1 VWVKL
6 EMYDPASNSDSDGL
20 GAIAGAEFFHDVLD
34 MSLHRFF
41 RDEKER
47 CDVAVGRRRGGSLRL
62 DSMGAVCSQQLNGK
76 VNCPESGLFVQV
88 IVCVVVR
95 SKSDISGL
103 AFCDPKSI
111 WASRR

>member
-1 VWVKL
+1 MLFLYHLETPGHSEVWVKL
-6 EMYDPASNSDSDGL
+6 EMYDPASNSDSNGF
-20 GAIAGAEFFHDVLD
+20 GAIACAEFFHDVLD

-76 VNCPESGLFVQV
+76 VNCPESG
-88 IVCVVVR
+88 
-95 SKSDISGL
+95 
-103 AFCDPKSI
+103 
-111 WASRR
+111 ASSTGRCNTI